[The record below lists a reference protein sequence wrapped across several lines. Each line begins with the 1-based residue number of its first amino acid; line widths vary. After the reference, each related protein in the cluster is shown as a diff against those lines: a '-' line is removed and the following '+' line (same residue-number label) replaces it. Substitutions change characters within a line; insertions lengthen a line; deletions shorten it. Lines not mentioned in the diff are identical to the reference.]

1 MDGGLTMRVYKC
13 IVKDTLWGV
22 FLVALYM
29 CSYVCTL
36 LVLLSCCAPRRVTVG
51 GSTQKADTVYR
62 MNVVRDTVLVKDSV
76 LVSIFNAGDTVYK
89 TREVWRWRDRTKVR
103 VDTAYKSAVRVD
115 TVRVPVAVER
125 KLSWWERTVERPLQQ
140 VIAVFI
146 AFAAIMCALYIA
158 VRLRQRRNRD
168 TEIND

>member
-1 MDGGLTMRVYKC
+1 MRTYKR
-13 IVKDTLWGV
+13 IVIGTLWGV
-22 FLVALYM
+22 LLCAL
-29 CSYVCTL
+29 L
-36 LVLLSCCAPRRVTVG
+36 HVLLSGCASRRVTVG
-51 GSTQKADTVYR
+51 GSTQKADTAYR

-76 LVSIFNAGDTVYK
+76 LVSIFSAGDTVYK

-103 VDTAYKSAVRVD
+103 VDTVYKSALRVD

-168 TEIND
+168 TEISD

>member
-1 MDGGLTMRVYKC
+1 MRTYRR
-13 IVKDTLWGV
+13 IVIGTLWGV
-22 FLVALYM
+22 LLCAL
-29 CSYVCTL
+29 L
-36 LVLLSCCAPRRVTVG
+36 HVLLCGCASRRVTVG
-51 GSTQKADTVYR
+51 GSTLKTDTVYR
-62 MNVVRDTVLVKDSV
+62 MNMVRDTVVVKDSV

-89 TREVWRWRDRTKVR
+89 TREVWRWRDRMNVR
-103 VDTAYKSAVRVD
+103 VDTVYKSAVRVD

-140 VIAVFI
+140 VMAAFI
-146 AFAAIMCALYIA
+146 AFVAIIGTLYVA

>member
-1 MDGGLTMRVYKC
+1 MSVYKC
-13 IVKDTLWGV
+13 IVKGTSWGV
-22 FLVALYM
+22 FLGALYM

-36 LVLLSCCAPRRVTVG
+36 LVLLSCCASRRVTVG
-51 GSTQKADTVYR
+51 GTHMKADTVYR

-76 LVSIFNAGDTVYK
+76 LVSIFSAGDTVYK
-89 TREVWRWRDRTKVR
+89 TREVWRWRDRTNVR
-103 VDTAYKSAVRVD
+103 VDTVYKSAVRVD

-140 VIAVFI
+140 VIV
-146 AFAAIMCALYIA
+146 AFVDLGAIFGVLYVA

-168 TEIND
+168 TEKNE

>member
-1 MDGGLTMRVYKC
+1 MDGGLTMSVYKC
-13 IVKDTLWGV
+13 IVKGTSWGV
-22 FLVALYM
+22 FLGALYM
-29 CSYVCTL
+29 CSSVCTL
-36 LVLLSCCAPRRVTVG
+36 LVLLSCCASRRVTVG
-51 GSTQKADTVYR
+51 GTHMKADTAYR

-76 LVSIFNAGDTVYK
+76 LVSIFSAGDTVYK

-103 VDTAYKSAVRVD
+103 VDTVYKSALRVD

-125 KLSWWERTVERPLQQ
+125 KLSWWERTVKRPLQQ

-168 TEIND
+168 TEISD

>member
-1 MDGGLTMRVYKC
+1 MRAYKR
-13 IVKDTLWGV
+13 IVIGTLWG
-22 FLVALYM
+22 ALL
-29 CSYVCTL
+29 CAL
-36 LVLLSCCAPRRVTVG
+36 LHVLLSGCASRRVTVEG
-51 GSTQKADTVYR
+51 THLKA
-62 MNVVRDTVLVKDSV
+62 DTVLVKDSV
-76 LVSIFNAGDTVYK
+76 LVSIFSAGDTVYK

-103 VDTAYKSAVRVD
+103 VDTVYKSAVRVD

-140 VIAVFI
+140 VMAVFI
-146 AFAAIMCALYIA
+146 AFAAIIGTLYVA

>member
-1 MDGGLTMRVYKC
+1 MRTYWR
-13 IVKDTLWGV
+13 IVIGTLWGV
-22 FLVALYM
+22 LLCAL
-29 CSYVCTL
+29 L
-36 LVLLSCCAPRRVTVG
+36 HVLLSGCASHRVTVG
-51 GSTQKADTVYR
+51 GSTQKTDTVYR
-62 MNVVRDTVLVKDSV
+62 MNMVRDTVLVKDSV

-103 VDTAYKSAVRVD
+103 VDTVYKSAVRVD

-140 VIAVFI
+140 VMAVFI
-146 AFAAIMCALYIA
+146 AFVTIIGALYVA

-168 TEIND
+168 TE

>member
-1 MDGGLTMRVYKC
+1 MRAYKR
-13 IVKDTLWGV
+13 IVIGTLWGV
-22 FLVALYM
+22 LLCAL
-29 CSYVCTL
+29 L
-36 LVLLSCCAPRRVTVG
+36 HVLLSGCASRRVTVG
-51 GSTQKADTVYR
+51 GSTHKADTVYR

-103 VDTAYKSAVRVD
+103 VDTVYKSAVRVD

-140 VIAVFI
+140 VMAVFI
-146 AFAAIMCALYIA
+146 AFVTIIGALYVV

>member
-103 VDTAYKSAVRVD
+103 VDT
-115 TVRVPVAVER
+115 VRVPVAVER